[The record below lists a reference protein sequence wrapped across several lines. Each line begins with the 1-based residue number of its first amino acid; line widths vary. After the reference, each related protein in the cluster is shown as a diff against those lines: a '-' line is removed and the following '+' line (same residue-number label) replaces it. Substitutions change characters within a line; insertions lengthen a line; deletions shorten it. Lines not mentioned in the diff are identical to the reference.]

1 MVGSRATERVLG
13 VLTAAALA
21 VDAYVHFSDAGSYEA
36 VTSSVVSEATLFR
49 AQAAAAVVIAAVL
62 LVRPRPV
69 AWVLAV
75 LVAGAA
81 LGAVLLYTYVDV
93 GALGPLPNLYEP
105 TWQLPGKA
113 ASAVAEG
120 IAVVLALAGTAV
132 SLRRRTADRA
142 TAAGAQLSSPRPAA

>member
-1 MVGSRATERVLG
+1 MAGSRAIERVLG
-13 VLTAAALA
+13 VLTAAALG
-21 VDAYVHFSDAGSYEA
+21 VDAYVHFSDASSYQA
-36 VTSSVVSEATLFR
+36 VMSSVVSEATLFR
-49 AQAAAAVVIAAVL
+49 AQAAAAVVVAVVL
-62 LVRPRPV
+62 LVRPRLA

-93 GALGPLPNLYEP
+93 GPLGPIPNLYEP

-132 SLRRRTADRA
+132 SLYRRAADRA
-142 TAAGAQLSSPRPAA
+142 GAAAAQLSSPRPVA